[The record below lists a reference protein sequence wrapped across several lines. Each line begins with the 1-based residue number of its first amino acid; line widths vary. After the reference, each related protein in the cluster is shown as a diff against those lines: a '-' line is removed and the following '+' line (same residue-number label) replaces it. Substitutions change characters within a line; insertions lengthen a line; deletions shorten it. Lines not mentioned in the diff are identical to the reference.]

1 MRGASKEALAD
12 LGDRLGTSRTLAEQA
27 TVGQELFAVAGL
39 LRSDA
44 ALRRVLTDNS
54 VAGETRA
61 GLAETVFGKA
71 VAASTLK
78 LVTDA
83 VSRRWTRGT
92 DLSDAFE
99 WLAVVATVRSAGA
112 EGSRVGDELFA
123 LRRIVNGHPQL
134 RATLSDPS
142 RSLEDRAGLLH
153 RLLDGKALPATMLLV
168 GEVLASDSVDAT
180 LQRYLQLAAES
191 RGEVVATVHA
201 ARELSGTERERLVA
215 ALSEQ
220 YDAKVQLHVEV
231 DPQLIGGLRVEV
243 GDEVLDGTVASR
255 LDDARR
261 RLAG

>member
-1 MRGASKEALAD
+1 MLGASREALAG
-12 LGDRLGTSRTLAEQA
+12 LEDRLGRSRTLAEQA
-27 TVGQELFAVAGL
+27 TVGQELFGVAGL
-39 LRSDA
+39 LRSDT

-61 GLAETVFGKA
+61 GLAETVFAKA
-71 VAASTLK
+71 VAAPTLA

-92 DLSDAFE
+92 DLPDAFE

-112 EGSRVGDELFA
+112 EGGRVGDELFS
-123 LRRIVNGHPQL
+123 LRRIINGHPQL
-134 RATLSDPS
+134 RATLSDRS

-153 RLLDGKALPATMLLV
+153 GLLDGKALPATMLLV
-168 GEVLASDSVDAT
+168 GEALASDSFDAT

-191 RGEVVATVHA
+191 RGEVVATVHT
-201 ARELSGTERERLVA
+201 ARELSATERERLTA

-231 DPQLIGGLRVEV
+231 DPALVGGLRVQI
-243 GDEVLDGTVASR
+243 GDDVIDGSVTTR
-255 LDDARR
+255 LDEARR